1 MLRTSAAAL
10 IVTVLIAGPVAAQ
23 SSGSTNSAPKSTAML
38 RQTNTTKSQ
47 KNAGKP
53 IVQRRPRHG
62 VVYDQRSGR
71 RHLVGPKHTLS
82 SHGHTKSNGSQ
93 KTSKIESNTNAQK

>member
-23 SSGSTNSAPKSTAML
+23 PSGGTKSAPKSTAIL
-38 RQTNTTKSQ
+38 RQTSMASTE

-53 IVQRRPRHG
+53 IVRRRPRYAAVYHHG
-62 VVYDQRSGR
+62 SVR
-71 RHLVGPKHTLS
+71 RHAVGPNHTLS
-82 SHGHTKSNGSQ
+82 SQGHTKSNGSR

>member
-10 IVTVLIAGPVAAQ
+10 IVTVLIAGPLAAQ
-23 SSGSTNSAPKSTAML
+23 PSGGTNSVPKSTAML
-38 RQTNTTKSQ
+38 RQTHTTKTE

-53 IVQRRPRHG
+53 IVHHRPRHSL
-62 VVYDQRSGR
+62 VYHRDSGR
-71 RHLVGPKHTLS
+71 RHLVGPNHTLS

-93 KTSKIESNTNAQK
+93 KTSKIESNTNAQN